1 MRAACIDLIRT
12 SNCNINALPPDGC
25 ARVSRGC
32 EPQPTAVPDRDRPP
46 AARDCIECGTP
57 EGMTLMNVARTQP
70 TNIPL
75 LYVCKKC
82 GAMLT
87 IPPRVSPL
95 ERMDE

>member
-1 MRAACIDLIRT
+1 MVVLEF
-12 SNCNINALPPDGC
+12 L
-25 ARVSRGC
+25 GC
-32 EPQPTAVPDRDRPP
+32 ESGPTAVPDSDRPP
-46 AARDCIECGTP
+46 AARDCVECGAQ

-87 IPPRVSPL
+87 IPPRISPL
-95 ERMDE
+95 ERG

>member
-1 MRAACIDLIRT
+1 MRRAQVVMLEFAT
-12 SNCNINALPPDGC
+12 TPLPD
-25 ARVSRGC
+25 S
-32 EPQPTAVPDRDRPP
+32 DRPP
-46 AARDCIECGTP
+46 AARDCIECGAVD
-57 EGMTLMNVARTQP
+57 GMTLTNVARTQP

-95 ERMDE
+95 ERNGKT

>member
-1 MRAACIDLIRT
+1 MVVLE
-12 SNCNINALPPDGC
+12 
-25 ARVSRGC
+25 SRPAW
-32 EPQPTAVPDRDRPP
+32 EKVVTDRDRPP
-46 AARDCIECGTP
+46 AARDCIECGAH

-87 IPPRVSPL
+87 IPPRISPL
-95 ERMDE
+95 ESTDD